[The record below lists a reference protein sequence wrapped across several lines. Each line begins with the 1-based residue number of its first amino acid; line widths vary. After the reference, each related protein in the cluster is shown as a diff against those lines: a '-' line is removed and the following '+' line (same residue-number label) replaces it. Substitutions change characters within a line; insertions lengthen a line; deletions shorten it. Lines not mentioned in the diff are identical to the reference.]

1 MKILL
6 VTMEYPPD
14 RGGVGN
20 YYFNLVKNLTDHQV
34 EVFKADDSSFYK
46 FFWPRW
52 IKLFFAIKKIIR
64 QEKPDLIWVGQV
76 LPIGEAVYLIKKFFK
91 IPYFVSTHGMDIR
104 LPQKSARKKMAMLK
118 VLQSAEFMTANSQY
132 TKDQLLKLGIKEE
145 KIEVVYPCP
154 HINLKLKAQS
164 SKLEEIKERLNI
176 KDKKIILTVGRL
188 VKRKGQEMVI
198 KLMPRLLEKFPNLVY
213 LIIGEGID
221 SSKLK
226 AQSSK
231 LGLNDKIVFLEHV
244 SDEELPLYYQLADV
258 FVMPARD
265 LDGDVEG
272 FGMVYLEAANV
283 GLPVIAGK
291 SGGAA
296 EAVVD
301 GQTGLLVNPE
311 DENDVYEKIV
321 KLLSDEGLR
330 NKMGEMGKLRVK
342 RDFQWSGQAMLLSNK
357 IQIPSYKK

>member
-1 MKILL
+1 M
-6 VTMEYPPD
+6 
-14 RGGVGN
+14 
-20 YYFNLVKNLTDHQV
+20 
-34 EVFKADDSSFYK
+34 
-46 FFWPRW
+46 
-52 IKLFFAIKKIIR
+52 
-64 QEKPDLIWVGQV
+64 
-76 LPIGEAVYLIKKFFK
+76 
-91 IPYFVSTHGMDIR
+91 
-104 LPQKSARKKMAMLK
+104 
-118 VLQSAEFMTANSQY
+118 
-132 TKDQLLKLGIKEE
+132 
-145 KIEVVYPCP
+145 
-154 HINLKLKAQS
+154 
-164 SKLEEIKERLNI
+164 
-176 KDKKIILTVGRL
+176 
-188 VKRKGQEMVI
+188 
-198 KLMPRLLEKFPNLVY
+198 
-213 LIIGEGID
+213 
-221 SSKLK
+221 
-226 AQSSK
+226 
-231 LGLNDKIVFLEHV
+231 
-244 SDEELPLYYQLADV
+244 PLYYQLADV

-272 FGMVYLEAANV
+272 FGMVYLEAANF